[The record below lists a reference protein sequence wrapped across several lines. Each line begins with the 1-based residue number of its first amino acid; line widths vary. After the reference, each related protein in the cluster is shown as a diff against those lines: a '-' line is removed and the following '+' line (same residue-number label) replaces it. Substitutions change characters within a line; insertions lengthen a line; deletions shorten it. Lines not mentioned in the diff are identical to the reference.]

1 MIFVEFEVSFFLSLP
16 KNFWHNDTRRY
27 LGRRFFF
34 AESCHFYGIFMKR
47 SLFLLALLFFS
58 STTLAQTAP
67 TMTVNH
73 DSQKSVDFQLVN
85 PQGHHTTDW
94 GTLKLYLNQFNI
106 TDTIIALLGTPIVP
120 FGFHS
125 QGQGLN
131 ISILAGFPGLKF
143 AGEFCTLGLNS
154 ECADSYRVLRDATC
168 GGDEKCLNT
177 SSLWLNADSAGASQK
192 IYAVSAVP
200 FSTKETVFITGF
212 HGIGGTAGD
221 VMTNHWAAHSPRFN
235 LFKGTSTTTVKE
247 EFDQSPVYGNVYRDV
262 PLTITHHEDFPNSSN
277 FKLHRVSYRAMT
289 PIVVPPGNYFL
300 VVHHLIG
307 SGGGGTSWH
316 WKESR
321 NIPNSDYVKTVTMPV
336 SQPYTSFALN
346 PGAISLDI
354 IGY

>member
-1 MIFVEFEVSFFLSLP
+1 MKPATFRSVLTLACSF
-16 KNFWHNDTRRY
+16 
-27 LGRRFFF
+27 
-34 AESCHFYGIFMKR
+34 
-47 SLFLLALLFFS
+47 LFFS

-67 TMTVNH
+67 TMTVTH
-73 DSQKSVDFQLVN
+73 DPQKSVDFQLVN

-154 ECADSYRVLRDATC
+154 ECADSYRLLRDATC

-177 SSLWLNADSAGASQK
+177 SSPWLNADASGMNQY
-192 IYAVSAVP
+192 IYGVSAIP
-200 FSTKETVFITGF
+200 FSTKETVFITQF
-212 HGIGGTAGD
+212 YGIGGTAG
-221 VMTNHWAAHSPRFN
+221 VTPMTNYWAGHSPRFN

-247 EFDQSPVYGNVYRDV
+247 EFDKSPVYGNVYRDV
-262 PLTITHHEDFPNSSN
+262 PLSIVHHEPFPNSSSHN
-277 FKLHRVSYRAMT
+277 LHWVRYKTVT
-289 PIVVPPGNYFL
+289 PIIVPPGDYFL
-300 VVHHLIG
+300 VVHHFT
-307 SGGGGTSWH
+307 SAAAGGTSWH

-321 NIPNSDYVKTVTMPV
+321 NIFNSDYVKSDTMPV
-336 SQPYTSFALN
+336 SKPYSSFALN
-346 PGAISLDI
+346 PGAVSLDI
-354 IGY
+354 VGY